1 MIKCENLQK
10 VYPLKKLHGY
20 PALKGLDL
28 RIEAGE
34 FVAITGPSGCGKS
47 TLLNI
52 LGFLD
57 NPSGGHYFFKDR
69 NVSSFSDAERSCL
82 RLSEVG
88 FIFQSF
94 NLLPRFTAMDNVRLP
109 MLYRGTGAEESEA
122 LALELLERVGLKGK
136 EEHSPLELS
145 GGERQR
151 VGMARALS
159 NNPRLLLADEP
170 TGNLDSRTGVEVMA
184 LLKDLNAAGLTVIM
198 VTHDMNLARL
208 ASRVIAMKD
217 GVIESRCD
225 GGV

>member
-10 VYPLKKLHGY
+10 TYPLRKLHGY
-20 PALKGLDL
+20 QALKGLDL
-28 RIEAGE
+28 HIRTGE

-57 NPSGGHYFFKDR
+57 NPSGGHYFFRDR
-69 NVSSFSDAERSCL
+69 NVSSFSDSERSSL

-94 NLLPRFTAMDNVRLP
+94 NLLPRFTALDNVRLP
-109 MLYRGTGAEESEA
+109 MLYLGAGSDESESRA
-122 LALELLERVGLKGK
+122 CGLLERVGLAGK
-136 EEHSPLELS
+136 EYHSPLELS

-151 VGMARALS
+151 VGMARALA
-159 NNPRLLLADEP
+159 NDPKLLLADEP

-184 LLKDLNAAGLTVIM
+184 MLKDLNRAGLTIIM
-198 VTHDMNLARL
+198 VTHDQNLAGM
-208 ASRVIAMKD
+208 ASRIVKVKD
-217 GVIESRCD
+217 GVIEA
-225 GGV
+225 